1 MWKIMCN
8 TETEAKTKD
17 WGYSFSVSFRG
28 CCWWTL
34 WSWCLVYWV
43 QHNCHMVTQNFLAIP
58 GCCCVGLGLGLEQ
71 GESLKRRFITSQ
83 DCTYSTVWL
92 RLWEFKVRCLYS
104 ALLSV
109 VWYIIATK
117 SPQLSSKHSHNR
129 PGASYIWVVRPC
141 SFSTKLKTYTS
152 EKRKFR
158 KGGEG
163 KMANQAHWQRWRT
176 SSWPYLCTV

>member
-8 TETEAKTKD
+8 TESEAKTKD
-17 WGYSFSVSFRG
+17 WGYSFSVSFSVAADGHCDPGVWCVECNTTVTWWHKISWLSLAAAVSVWGWVWSRG
-28 CCWWTL
+28 
-34 WSWCLVYWV
+34 S
-43 QHNCHMVTQNFLAIP
+43 HSS
-58 GCCCVGLGLGLEQ
+58 VGLSHLRIVHIVQFGLDYEN
-71 GESLKRRFITSQ
+71 SKS
-83 DCTYSTVWL
+83 DVC
-92 RLWEFKVRCLYS
+92 S

-129 PGASYIWVVRPC
+129 PGASYISVVRPC